1 MKLPRTAITL
11 AAVISVIG
19 AGLALST
26 CHESVRHVPK
36 VVDRPTLDSLINVH
50 GSERRELQ
58 VCGRTFRDISH
69 AGRGYVSISNSDLIL
84 FVCGTDLRPKRLVIV
99 NTNDCDIIEILLDDV
114 WFDGNFRSKPDP
126 SQRIADYVE
135 DYRSNQVFLVSKNF
149 EYFERSVVDLTRGT
163 IRVIERDQ
171 FDKQIDLS
179 PWIYPTNVTKDRPS
193 PTR

>member
-1 MKLPRTAITL
+1 
-11 AAVISVIG
+11 
-19 AGLALST
+19 
-26 CHESVRHVPK
+26 VRHVPK